1 MKYINRFIEKTL
13 EEYIHFFP
21 ATAIL
26 GPRQCGKS
34 TLIKEF
40 LKRSETSIYLD
51 LQLESDRQKLSNP
64 EQYFSYNESK
74 QICLDEIQRTPE
86 IFST

>member
-1 MKYINRFIEKTL
+1 MKYINRLIEKTL
-13 EEYIHFFP
+13 EEYIGFFP

-34 TLIKEF
+34 TLIKEY

-51 LQLESDRQKLSNP
+51 LQLESDKQKLSNP
-64 EQYFSYNESK
+64 EQYFSYNEKK
-74 QICLDEIQRTPE
+74 QICLDEI
-86 IFST
+86 